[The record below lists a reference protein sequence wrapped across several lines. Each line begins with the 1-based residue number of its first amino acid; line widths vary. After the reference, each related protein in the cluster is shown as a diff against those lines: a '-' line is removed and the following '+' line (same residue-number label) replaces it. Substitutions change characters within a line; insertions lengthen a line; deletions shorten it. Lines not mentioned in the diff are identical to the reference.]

1 MGGRRE
7 WHSALSH
14 GGSPSGRTVRNV
26 LVGGGRSLATRL
38 TVVAT
43 AVTAIA
49 LLGLLAALYVVLS
62 GRLSAAVDEGLAAR
76 YNDVRA
82 DLDRGNPVTL
92 VSEQYVELYSG
103 AETQRSAA
111 LQGAAP
117 LVLDPVAVQG
127 RQLQNRSIRLATG
140 AEVQLRVLADVGPN
154 GRVLAVAASRR
165 TQQQA
170 ARQLFEALV
179 VAGPL
184 LLLLVALVV
193 HRTAGAALRPVDA
206 LTQMADRVSGGR
218 DMVRRPPPVA
228 GTDELARL
236 SRTLDAMLGRLEVAF
251 QRERAFV
258 DDASH
263 ELRTPITVLRGELE
277 LALSDLD
284 DHEGV
289 EQSLRAALAEAER
302 LSQLAEDLL
311 VLARERA
318 GALTLL
324 REPLDVGVLLRRT
337 AARLGPATGLTVR
350 VESVELVA
358 LGDAARLELV
368 LANLITNAAQAGA
381 STALLRA
388 EVSPSQL
395 LLSVEDDGPGFP
407 AGFADSAFERFTR
420 ADEARTRTTGAGLGL
435 ALVAAIAAAAGGGVR
450 AAGSARLGGAS
461 VQVWLPLL
469 PG

>member
-14 GGSPSGRTVRNV
+14 GGSPGGRTVRNV

-92 VSEQYVELYSG
+92 VSEQYVELYTG

-117 LVLDPVAVQG
+117 LVLDPVAVH

-350 VESVELVA
+350 VESIELVA

-461 VQVWLPLL
+461 VQVWLPLM